1 MRFTQQTFLNRTTG
15 SNNSV
20 KLTGSQER
28 EMRSTKQ
35 TEKTSRTRESESTM
49 NLWKIDTLKT
59 NEGRTALLK
68 ELDFA
73 VDFDTFLAEE
83 GNLLV
88 DIQKV
93 IQVSEL

>member
-1 MRFTQQTFLNRTTG
+1 
-15 SNNSV
+15 
-20 KLTGSQER
+20 
-28 EMRSTKQ
+28 
-35 TEKTSRTRESESTM
+35 M